1 VSLSEPTT
9 FVTDLLI
16 TAACVVAVGLL
27 HTRAPDGRSRYHWQ
41 RFFGTLGVA
50 SALGGTGHLLF
61 ASAGRSLLLAS
72 WIFSGVAVFMFE
84 TLSISLIS
92 NTVLRRT
99 LGGVVACKLVAFVA
113 YSIVS
118 WSFTGVVVDAALGL
132 VFLVAP
138 LHVANIVR
146 SRSSGSVW
154 IVVGIFLAVLAAVT
168 HAMRV
173 AISEQ
178 WFNYRDVSH
187 VILVASLLAICRGAI
202 QDRRAGRE

>member
-16 TAACVVAVGLL
+16 TAACVGCVGLL
-27 HTRAPDGRSRYHWQ
+27 RTRAPDRRSRYHWQ
-41 RFFGTLGVA
+41 WFFGTLGVA
-50 SALGGTGHLLF
+50 SALGGAGHLLF
-61 ASAGRSLLLAS
+61 AYTGQSLLLAS
-72 WIFSGVAVFMFE
+72 WTLSGVAVFIFE

-92 NTVLRRT
+92 NGVLPRT
-99 LGGVVACKLVAFVA
+99 LGGVVTCKLMAFVA

-118 WSFTGVVVDAALGL
+118 RSFTGVVVDAALGL
-132 VFLVAP
+132 VLIVAP
-138 LHVANIVR
+138 IHVANIVR

-154 IVVGIFLAVLAAVT
+154 IVVGIFLAALAALT

-173 AISEQ
+173 AVSEQ
-178 WFNYRDVSH
+178 WFNHRDVSH

-202 QDRRAGRE
+202 QDRRAR